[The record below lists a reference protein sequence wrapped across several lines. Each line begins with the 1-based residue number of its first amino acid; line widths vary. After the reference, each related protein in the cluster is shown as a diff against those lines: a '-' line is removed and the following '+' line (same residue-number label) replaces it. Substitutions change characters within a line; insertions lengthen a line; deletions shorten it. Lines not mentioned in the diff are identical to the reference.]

1 MISSQ
6 TYGDSRT
13 REPMRASDLGS
24 AWQQSPVLSPVAVC
38 TEELYRERGEEPVAF
53 QAHEGRGKE
62 MDKLKTN
69 KEKHIVMDA
78 ANLSLSSCR
87 N

>member
-1 MISSQ
+1 MAGYFVSVH
-6 TYGDSRT
+6 GNG
-13 REPMRASDLGS
+13 A
-24 AWQQSPVLSPVAVC
+24 QSLYLFPAAV
-38 TEELYRERGEEPVAF
+38 TAKKLQSETPVAF
-53 QAHEGRGKE
+53 QAQKRQGEKK

-78 ANLSLSSCR
+78 ANLSLSFCR